1 MNPCQQEKVL
11 SLERK
16 ITIQT
21 MDILCLEKIVKTQ
34 VAVTSHKITGL
45 EVGVGNRLT
54 SKEITG
60 LEVGEG

>member
-34 VAVTSHKITGL
+34 VAVIEEAS
-45 EVGVGNRLT
+45 E
-54 SKEITG
+54 EIRSLKDTVKTQG
-60 LEVGEG
+60 K